1 MPKVV
6 DFEEKKREIAHKA
19 LYVFAYEGF
28 HKTTL
33 AQIAMLCRIGRTT
46 IYQYFKNKDE
56 IFSYSLNQSFDLIRL
71 DLKAALESSSLSSL
85 DAIREIIHRALRAF
99 REEQRVLLLL
109 LEHALRIMREDT
121 ALAGR
126 IRGQISAVEEAFASL
141 LRRGVRAG
149 ELRPLPVGTVAKL
162 LQNLVLATVLRF
174 AADDKLGLEQALA
187 GVDELLT
194 GFRRRP
200 GERKRETA

>member
-33 AQIAMLCRIGRTT
+33 AQIATLCQIGRTT

-56 IFSYSLNQSFDLIRL
+56 IFSYSLDQSFDLIRL
-71 DLKAALESSSLSSL
+71 DLKAALESPGLSSL
-85 DAIREIIHRALRAF
+85 DAIREIIRRALRAF

-121 ALAGR
+121 ALASR

-141 LRRGVRAG
+141 LRRGVRTG
-149 ELRPLPVGTVAKL
+149 ELRPLPVGAVAKL

-174 AADDKLGLEQALA
+174 AADDKLGLDQTLT
-187 GVDELLT
+187 GVEELLT
-194 GFRRRP
+194 GFCRRP